1 MQEKIIKNFDQ
12 GTDATVSGDATG
24 PLSCPR
30 TAQNRANS
38 ALLQVPEVHRS
49 DQQHGANQK
58 WRPRLS
64 IQIPQ
69 QRVGS
74 FQQLQRQQF
83 SAEQHSQSLTGD
95 AMVERQDLITGTQLL
110 SINPASQIDQEWQ
123 PQASKYQA
131 LKPLHGVWGSKQLA
145 QSPIARNISGESLN
159 AQSGH
164 YIMVKTRHQMSVIE
178 QILSDNGCNAVVK
191 TTIGIS
197 YSAQRSYQSAASNNT
212 FIFGFFDCRQSAKAR
227 FALQSKNIAC
237 EYIRPAV
244 YGLNDALCSR
254 MVLSKFVCRMEEQT
268 LQQNLCGFGEIQSIE
283 RLNQEQTAFLVQYFD
298 SRDCAFAIQTL
309 NGKVFYQ
316 SEIVAQL
323 WRDGQDLASVL
334 FHAPQQQKQD
344 FSQVIKSGPSAIQR
358 QDTLPLESNPPLNVV
373 NSQYIEDRGHFP
385 KITVPQQ
392 PIRQE
397 QQQQQQL
404 QQNSRLSS
412 KPQSG
417 IQSRA
422 SSALSDV
429 SDSNQ
434 INLVKILNGEDSR
447 TTFMIKN
454 IPNKY
459 TQSMLIDFLNES
471 LRGKFDFLYLRMD
484 FKNQCNV
491 GYCFINFIDARD
503 VVQLALR
510 ICGKKWPC
518 FNSDKVA
525 TLTYANIQGQDALI
539 QKFRNSAVMNEKES
553 FRPKLF
559 KNGQEIDFPPP
570 NSMSQRIRQSSS
582 ESFKSLNSE

>member
-1 MQEKIIKNFDQ
+1 MQEKIIKSFDQ
-12 GTDATVSGDATG
+12 GSDATVSGDATG

-30 TAQNRANS
+30 TAQSLAVGQ
-38 ALLQVPEVHRS
+38 LQVPEVHRS
-49 DQQHGANQK
+49 DQQHEANQK

-74 FQQLQRQQF
+74 FQQLQRQQYS
-83 SAEQHSQSLTGD
+83 SAQQWQSLAGD
-95 AMVERQDLITGTQLL
+95 AMVERQDLVTGTQLL
-110 SINPASQIDQEWQ
+110 SINPASQIGQGQQQE

-145 QSPIARNISGESLN
+145 QSPIARNSGESLN

-178 QILSDNGCNAVVK
+178 KILSDSGYNAVVK
-191 TTIGIS
+191 TTIGNS
-197 YSAQRSYQSAASNNT
+197 QSAQRSYQSDASNSS

-254 MVLSKFVCRMEEQT
+254 MVLSKFVCRMEEST

-323 WRDGQDLASVL
+323 WKDGQDLASVL
-334 FHAPQQQKQD
+334 FHAPQQQKSD
-344 FSQVIKSGPSAIQR
+344 FSQAIKSGSSVIQR
-358 QDTLPLESNPPLNVV
+358 QDTLPLELSTPLNVV
-373 NSQYIEDRGHFP
+373 NSQYVEDRGHLP

-404 QQNSRLSS
+404 LQQSRLSS
-412 KPQSG
+412 RQHSG

-525 TLTYANIQGQDALI
+525 TLTYANIQGLDALI

-559 KNGQEIDFPPP
+559 RNGQEIDFPPP
-570 NSMSQRIRQSSS
+570 NGMSQRSRQSSS